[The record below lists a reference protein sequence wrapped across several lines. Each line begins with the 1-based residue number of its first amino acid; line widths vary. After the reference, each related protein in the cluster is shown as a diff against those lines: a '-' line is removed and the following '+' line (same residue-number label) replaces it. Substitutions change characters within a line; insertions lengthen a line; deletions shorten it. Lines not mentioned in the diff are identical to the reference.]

1 MGTCELL
8 NFTDSVAI
16 QLWISRDQGP
26 RALGWYRQIFR
37 HGDRRDR
44 VRAT

>member
-16 QLWISRDQGP
+16 QLWISRDQG
-26 RALGWYRQIFR
+26 
-37 HGDRRDR
+37 HR
-44 VRAT
+44 VVG